1 MAAIESHIS
10 AESMLA
16 GSDGAVEIGKWLGKE
31 ECVWPWRQGY
41 KSDSLHVSDV
51 CPECSRNEED
61 ITIIQQYYIDKNAK
75 RRDENALCLRLN
87 ASNNAITQIVLLNE
101 RVYTEEEL
109 GNPPME
115 KVRQVVVGKRLTY
128 LDAFRY
134 AKDNLSGY
142 VALANTDIFF
152 DKSIDNLRAAALAN
166 ERRIFCQLRYE
177 FTSAV
182 KRLQDCIT
190 TCLRP
195 DSQDAWMWHSS
206 LDLPDGAEKVL
217 EVNMGVAGC
226 DNKLVYLMSLMGV
239 ECYNEPERLRTY
251 HYHESQVRTYDPKKP
266 VPGPWHA
273 IFPHVRDAFT
283 RRQIETFDPS
293 AENAALRRIV
303 SGQLATGKPFII
315 PRVAGVENNVALLGV
330 NLEQSGEPVD
340 ESQLDIMRQVM
351 KNNAGIRIDGADG
364 IKLYSRLY
372 LRAFRKSS
380 SYFWWTPWGNV
391 GIHIVDS
398 QNFIAANFPAERI
411 DAKTLDVFHSIERGP
426 WTLALRGKRLLI
438 VSPFEESLRTQIG
451 KREKIYG
458 IDLFPDCEFVF
469 AKPPQTQGDCESRE
483 FQHELADF
491 VENLQKIRDTFDVAL
506 CSCGGY
512 GNLVCAALHD
522 MGKSAIYVGGVLQM
536 YFGIYGE
543 RWVRERPDVLALYKN
558 EHWVRPRE
566 EERPTGYEKVESQC
580 YW

>member
-10 AESMLA
+10 AESMLS
-16 GSDGAVEIGKWLGKE
+16 GSDGFTVIGTWLGQE
-31 ECVWPWRQGY
+31 ECVWRGGGRRT
-41 KSDSLHVSDV
+41 DNFHVSNV
-51 CPECSRNEED
+51 CPECSRNEEG
-61 ITIIQQYYIDKNAK
+61 ITLIQQYYIDKDA
-75 RRDENALCLRLN
+75 RRREENALCLRLN
-87 ASNNAITQIVLLNE
+87 ASNNAITQILLLNE

-109 GNPPME
+109 GNPPMD
-115 KVRQVVVGKRLTY
+115 KVQQVVVGKRLTY

-142 VALANTDIFF
+142 VALANTDMFF
-152 DKSIDNLRAAALAN
+152 DKSIDNLRTAALAN

-177 FTSAV
+177 FTSSI
-182 KRLQDCIT
+182 KRLQDCVT

-217 EVNMGVAGC
+217 NFNMGVAGC
-226 DNKLVYLMSLMGV
+226 DNKVVYLMSLLGI
-239 ECYNEPERLRTY
+239 ECYNEPERIRTY
-251 HYHESQVRTYDPKKP
+251 HYHESQVRTYDSKKP
-266 VPGPWHA
+266 VPGPWYA

-293 AENAALRRIV
+293 AENTALRRIV
-303 SGQLATGKPFII
+303 SECLATGEPFVI
-315 PRVAGVENNVALLGV
+315 PRVAGVENNVAHLGV
-330 NLEQSGEPVD
+330 NMENSEQPVD
-340 ESQLDIMRQVM
+340 ERNLQHIRQIM
-351 KNNAGIRIDGADG
+351 KNNAGIRIDGANG
-364 IKLYSRLY
+364 IKLYSRMY
-372 LRAFRKSS
+372 LRAFHKSS
-380 SYFWWTPWGNV
+380 CYFWWAPWGNV
-391 GIHIVDS
+391 GVGIRDS
-398 QNFIAANFPAERI
+398 QNFIADNFPAERI
-411 DAKTLDVFHSIERGP
+411 DAKALDVFHNIEREP

-438 VSPFEESLRTQIG
+438 VSPFEESIRVQIG

-458 IDLFPDCEFVF
+458 IDLFPECEFVF
-469 AKPPQTQGDCESRE
+469 VKPPQTQGDCKSRE

-491 VENLQKIRDTFDVAL
+491 VENLRKIKDTFDVAL

-543 RWVRERPDVLALYKN
+543 RWVRERPDVLALYQN

-566 EERPTGYEKVESQC
+566 KERPTGFEKVESQC